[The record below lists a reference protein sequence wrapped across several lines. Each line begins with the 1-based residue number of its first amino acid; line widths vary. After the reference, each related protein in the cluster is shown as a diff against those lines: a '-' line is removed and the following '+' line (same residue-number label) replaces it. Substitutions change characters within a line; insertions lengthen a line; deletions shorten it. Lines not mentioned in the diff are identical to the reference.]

1 MFLHVGLGNPGSEH
15 KLDRH
20 NVGFMAIDH
29 LLNFYRINDTLKKK
43 FNGHYYK
50 LSQKNGTIFFLK
62 PQTFMNNSGSSV
74 SSLIKFF
81 SIKPSSVI
89 VWHDEIDLDK
99 GKIKVK
105 FGGGHGGHNG
115 IRDIIKHIGK
125 NFLRVR
131 IGIGRP
137 DNNLDPSKWVLSSFY
152 KSELD
157 DWVND
162 LLSIMASEVELLHLN
177 NSIDFMNRVA
187 ILRNNQNIEI
197 T

>member
-29 LLNFYRINDTLKKK
+29 ILNFYRINDTLKKK

-62 PQTFMNNSGSSV
+62 PQTFMNNSGRSV

-115 IRDIIKHIGK
+115 IRDIIKHIGE

-152 KSELD
+152 KNEFD

-197 T
+197 I

>member
-62 PQTFMNNSGSSV
+62 PQTFMNDSGSSV

-89 VWHDEIDLDK
+89 IWHDEIDLDK

-115 IRDIIKHIGK
+115 LRDIIKHIGE

>member
-29 LLNFYRINDTLKKK
+29 LLNFYRINNTFKKK

-62 PQTFMNNSGSSV
+62 PQTFMNNSGRSV

-115 IRDIIKHIGK
+115 IRDIIKHIGE

-187 ILRNNQNIEI
+187 ILRNKQNIEI
-197 T
+197 M

>member
-1 MFLHVGLGNPGSEH
+1 MFLHVGLGNPGSEYR
-15 KLDRH
+15 LNRH
-20 NVGFMAIDH
+20 NIGFMAIDH
-29 LLNFYRINDTLKKK
+29 LLNFYKINDSYKKK

-50 LSQKNGTIFFLK
+50 LSKNNRSIFFLK
-62 PQTFMNNSGSSV
+62 PQTFMNKSGSCV
-74 SSLIKFF
+74 SSLINFF

-115 IRDIIKHIGK
+115 IRDIIKHIGE

-131 IGIGRP
+131 IGVGRP
-137 DNNLDPSKWVLSSFY
+137 EKNMDPSKWVLSPFY
-152 KSELD
+152 ENEFD

-162 LLSIMASEVELLHLN
+162 LLSIMASEIEYLHLN
-177 NSIDFMNRVA
+177 NSIDFMNKVA
-187 ILRNNQNIEI
+187 ILRNKE
-197 T
+197 TLR

>member
-15 KLDRH
+15 KLNRH
-20 NVGFMAIDH
+20 NIGFMAIDH
-29 LLNFYRINDTLKKK
+29 LLHFYQINDNYKKK

-50 LSQKNGTIFFLK
+50 LSNKDRNIFFLK
-62 PQTFMNNSGSSV
+62 PQTFMNKSGSCI

-115 IRDIIKHIGK
+115 IRDIIRYIGED
-125 NFLRVR
+125 FLRVR
-131 IGIGRP
+131 IGVGRP
-137 DNNLDPSKWVLSSFY
+137 DNNIDPSKWVLSSFN
-152 KSELD
+152 KND
-157 DWVND
+157 FDGWVNN
-162 LLSIMASEVELLHLN
+162 LLSICLLYT
-177 NSIDFMNRVA
+177 SPSPRDMRRSRMPSSA
-187 ILRNNQNIEI
+187 
-197 T
+197 

>member
-29 LLNFYRINDTLKKK
+29 ILNFYRINDTLKKK

-74 SSLIKFF
+74 LSLIKFF

-115 IRDIIKHIGK
+115 IRDIIKHIGE

-152 KSELD
+152 KNEFD

-197 T
+197 I

>member
-29 LLNFYRINDTLKKK
+29 LLNFYSINDTLKKK

-74 SSLIKFF
+74 LSLIKFF

-115 IRDIIKHIGK
+115 IRDIIKHIGE

-131 IGIGRP
+131 IGVGRP
-137 DNNLDPSKWVLSSFY
+137 DNNSDPSKWVLSPFY
-152 KSELD
+152 KNEFD

-162 LLSIMASEVELLHLN
+162 LLSIMASEVELLHVN
-177 NSIDFMNRVA
+177 NCIDFMNRVA

-197 T
+197 M

>member
-62 PQTFMNNSGSSV
+62 PQTFMNNSGRSV

-197 T
+197 M

>member
-43 FNGHYYK
+43 FNGYYYK

-81 SIKPSSVI
+81 SIQPSSVI

-115 IRDIIKHIGK
+115 IRDIIKHIGE

-152 KSELD
+152 KNEFD

>member
-20 NVGFMAIDH
+20 NVGFMAINH
-29 LLNFYRINDTLKKK
+29 LLNFYRINNTLKKK

-99 GKIKVK
+99 GRIKVK

-115 IRDIIKHIGK
+115 IRDIIKHIGE

-187 ILRNNQNIEI
+187 ILRNKQNIEI
-197 T
+197 M

>member
-62 PQTFMNNSGSSV
+62 PQTFMNNSGRSV

-115 IRDIIKHIGK
+115 IRDIIKHIGE

-152 KSELD
+152 KNEFD

>member
-50 LSQKNGTIFFLK
+50 LSQKNGTIYFLK

-74 SSLIKFF
+74 SSLIEFF

-115 IRDIIKHIGK
+115 IRDIIRYIGED
-125 NFLRVR
+125 FLRVR
-131 IGIGRP
+131 IGVGRP
-137 DNNLDPSKWVLSSFY
+137 DNNIDPSKWVLSSFN
-152 KSELD
+152 KNDLD
-157 DWVND
+157 GWVND
-162 LLSIMASEVELLHLN
+162 LLSIMASKVELLHLN
-177 NSIDFMNRVA
+177 NSIEFMNKVS
-187 ILRNNQNIEI
+187 ILRNKQNIEI
-197 T
+197 K

>member
-99 GKIKVK
+99 GRIKVK

-115 IRDIIKHIGK
+115 IRDIIKHIGE

-197 T
+197 M

>member
-187 ILRNNQNIEI
+187 ILRNKQNIEI
-197 T
+197 M

>member
-29 LLNFYRINDTLKKK
+29 ILNFYRINDTLKKK

-115 IRDIIKHIGK
+115 IRDIIKHIGE

-131 IGIGRP
+131 IGVGRP
-137 DNNLDPSKWVLSSFY
+137 DNNSDPSKWVLSPFY
-152 KSELD
+152 KNEFD

-177 NSIDFMNRVA
+177 NSVDFMNRVA

-197 T
+197 I

>member
-29 LLNFYRINDTLKKK
+29 LLNFYRINNTLKKK

-62 PQTFMNNSGSSV
+62 PQTFMNNSGNSV

-89 VWHDEIDLDK
+89 IWHDEIDLDK

-187 ILRNNQNIEI
+187 ILRNKQNIEI
-197 T
+197 M

>member
-62 PQTFMNNSGSSV
+62 PQTFMNNSGRSV

-115 IRDIIKHIGK
+115 IRDIIKHIGE

-162 LLSIMASEVELLHLN
+162 LLTIMASEVELLHLN

-197 T
+197 M

>member
-15 KLDRH
+15 KLNRH

-50 LSQKNGTIFFLK
+50 LSQKNGAIFFLK
-62 PQTFMNNSGSSV
+62 PLTFMNNSGSSV

-115 IRDIIKHIGK
+115 IRDIIKHIGE

-131 IGIGRP
+131 IGVGRP
-137 DNNLDPSKWVLSSFY
+137 DNNIDPSKWVLSSFI
-152 KSELD
+152 K
-157 DWVND
+157 
-162 LLSIMASEVELLHLN
+162 M
-177 NSIDFMNRVA
+177 
-187 ILRNNQNIEI
+187 ILMVG
-197 T
+197 

>member
-29 LLNFYRINDTLKKK
+29 LLNFYRINNTLKKK

>member
-29 LLNFYRINDTLKKK
+29 LLNFYRINNTLKKK

-197 T
+197 M